1 MINGDLARSRGRL
14 GKDQPGYAA
23 RVSVKLPPLPPIGGQ
38 TSGRS
43 VLDVLAQQ
51 HDELEDL
58 CRRLAEGGPGAADGR
73 VAQVVSATLSKHLSG
88 EQQYLYPAVRQ
99 AVPDGELIV
108 DRELAADRDLLTT
121 LQRLET
127 AGPAGPLAAEVTRAV
142 RRHIAAATEVLMP
155 LLAQMV
161 PVEDLIRIGNRL
173 ETAEEAAPTRPHPA
187 TPSTPPWNKVV
198 EPLVAVVDKTR
209 DALSGRITRPDDL

>member
-1 MINGDLARSRGRL
+1 MAGRL
-14 GKDQPGYAA
+14 GRDQPGYAA
-23 RVSVKLPPLPPIGGQ
+23 RVSVNLPPLPPIGGQ
-38 TSGRS
+38 ITGRS

-58 CRRLAEGGPGAADGR
+58 CRRLSERASDDR

-127 AGPAGPLAAEVTRAV
+127 AGPTGPLAAEVTRAV
-142 RRHIAAATEVLMP
+142 RRHIAAGTEVLMP

-209 DALSGRITRPDDL
+209 DALSGRMTRPDDL